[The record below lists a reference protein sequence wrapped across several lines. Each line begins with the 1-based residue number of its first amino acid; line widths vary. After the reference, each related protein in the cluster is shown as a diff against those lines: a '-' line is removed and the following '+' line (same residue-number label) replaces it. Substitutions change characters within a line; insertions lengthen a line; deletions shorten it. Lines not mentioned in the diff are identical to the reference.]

1 MASGCICVGL
11 VYLCR
16 VVQAMTL
23 YAVMRACT
31 WSSVEVNGIPLT
43 QPKDGPQ
50 RYIPVFDTQEQ
61 AIEWAQDGDRIH
73 PLSAM
78 EKPHG

>member
-1 MASGCICVGL
+1 MSAN
-11 VYLCR
+11 
-16 VVQAMTL
+16 TL

-31 WSSVEVNGIPLT
+31 WPSVEVNGIPLT

-73 PLSAM
+73 PLNTLEVPNA
-78 EKPHG
+78 